1 MSYSC
6 TDFADDVFE
15 ELARVG
21 AIHQSEAED
30 EDLADNADLQ
40 ASYALAAI
48 ARLVEARD
56 ALEQLL
62 LAMEQRDLQPD
73 TPSQDAEFSEAV
85 RRAKAALAQIEPTAA
100 ADGG

>member
-1 MSYSC
+1 MTYSC

-30 EDLADNADLQ
+30 EDLADDSGLQ
-40 ASYALAAI
+40 ATYSLTAI
-48 ARLVEARD
+48 ARLVEAKD

-62 LAMEQRDLQPD
+62 LAIEQWGDQPD
-73 TPSQDAEFSEAV
+73 TPSQGAAFNEAAQ
-85 RRAKAALAQIEPTAA
+85 RAKAALARIEPTAA
-100 ADGG
+100 ADAG